1 MKIPI
6 PTLTNRTAPSKLN
19 TRAAMLVA
27 LAVFAQ
33 ESVWNFYD
41 AQVPAS
47 IAEYTNSAA
56 LIGLLMGVDNA
67 LGIFLQPLMGH
78 LSDRTRT
85 RWGRRMPY
93 LMIGAPVAAMFF
105 ILIPLAGSLGALIV
119 CIFLF
124 AIVANAFKP
133 LTDALT
139 PDFQPAGRRSLANGI
154 AKVATSLTIIVSAL
168 ISLFVVDESVE
179 VAFAIP
185 AILMV
190 CAIVIVAFTIRE
202 TRSPGYR
209 QAVAERESPTEPT
222 WKFRRVIGELVKDRD
237 RSRVF
242 LLLGIFTTAG
252 TWAASRAQLTPYGME
267 VLGVTRGEAGSLTL
281 PAGIAFLL
289 VALPIAFLSDR
300 VRRRVMVR
308 VGLMVM
314 ILGYLI
320 AFAVPNLPFTL
331 AGIMITSVG
340 YAAFSIN
347 GVVLMWNLA
356 PSESVAGVYTGLY
369 AVAAAVGAS
378 LGPAL
383 IGGLIDL
390 TGWRFMFAHAALLG
404 VVALVLF
411 LLVRTE
417 ISRLQRDRAAAIVP
431 DQGSVPNAAAETA
444 E

>member
-6 PTLTNRTAPSKLN
+6 PTVTARTVSSKLN

-67 LGIFLQPLMGH
+67 LGIFIQPLMGH
-78 LSDRTRT
+78 LSDRTRS

-93 LMIGAPVAAMFF
+93 LMIGAPIAAVFF
-105 ILIPLAGSLGALIV
+105 ILIPLAGSFGALVV

-124 AIVANAFKP
+124 AITANAFKP
-133 LTDALT
+133 ITDALT

-168 ISLFVVDESVE
+168 ISLLVVDESLE
-179 VAFAIP
+179 LAFAIP

-190 CAIVIVAFTIRE
+190 CAVLIVSFTLRE
-202 TRSPGYR
+202 TTSPGYQR
-209 QAVAERESPTEPT
+209 AQEERESNTEPT
-222 WKFRRVIGELVKDRD
+222 WRFRRVLAELFSDRD
-237 RSRVF
+237 KSRVF
-242 LLLGIFTTAG
+242 LLLGIFATAG
-252 TWAASRAQLTPYGME
+252 TWAASRAQLTPYAME

-281 PAGIAFLL
+281 PAGIVFLL

-300 VRRRVMVR
+300 VRRRVTVR
-308 VGLMVM
+308 VGLLVM
-314 ILGYLI
+314 ITGYLV
-320 AFAVPNLPFTL
+320 AFSVPSVPGTL
-331 AGIMITSVG
+331 AGIMLASVG

-347 GVVLMWNLA
+347 GVVLLWNLA

-383 IGGLIDL
+383 VGGMIDL
-390 TGWRFMFAHAALLG
+390 SGWRFLFAHAGLLG
-404 VVALVLF
+404 IIALILF

-417 ISRLQRDRAAAIVP
+417 ISRGQRDRIAGSAAK
-431 DQGSVPNAAAETA
+431 GSAAQSAASEVAE
-444 E
+444 